1 MTSSNN
7 LKKLVSIGAALL
19 LAVGGSL
26 VAAQPASA
34 AESSIS
40 NLVVLHTGQTTAQ
53 FQADLTPCTGCHF
66 DQNIP
71 TAGGDFIAWI
81 ARPSGTATLTS
92 SDATDV
98 VTHSSPVTGE
108 VNGSS
113 LATTGSPT
121 TTMTG
126 KLINLTGLTAGTTY
140 RIYLVLTS
148 TQSDNT
154 TKSYSTVAALPY
166 TTDAGSGGGGGS
178 SACSP
183 PVTVTALSW
192 SASSIGTTGSVRQ
205 IYNNDP
211 TIGTSIVCYASVVDL
226 SILSTLNGV
235 IIGTPSHYSSYGMGI
250 SSNTLTLAA
259 ILAGPIFSGLT
270 VHDGD
275 VYATNYYVSLGRVPT
290 LADTPSFTRS
300 IILNTGVS
308 SSPTV
313 SSQVPE
319 SAKPLPTWAAPILK
333 QIPSLSKTLTTDG
346 GKLSLTDGDFSSLQ
360 SVTVG
365 GKAVAYS
372 IDAKGDVSIPVP
384 AGQGG
389 TTADL
394 LVVFSGGKMLIQDGI
409 KYVTPTDVAKVP
421 EAPVAGFKANSS
433 QVSGALAASILYA
446 AQVDHKANA
455 IACTGYAASQAQVAL
470 ATARAEAACGYA
482 TGAYANLAKSTV
494 SVVVNKAKAKSAAVG
509 IKVYH

>member
-7 LKKLVSIGAALL
+7 LKKFVSIGAALL

-26 VAAQPASA
+26 VAAQPALATGTDHTSVSLGGSAHIQASMASVNLGLSGCGGYSDTPAAGDFVYTLTGGTQTFTGVTFAGYLIFGLSSQLVGGETVTIAYTKNADPAKQISCTGGGAGLGDTVGSFTFTDTAPAIIPPVVSA
-34 AESSIS
+34 ASASAITDTGVTLNYSTDRVGNYNYSVRLASS
-40 NLVVLHTGQTTAQ
+40 A
-53 FQADLTPCTGCHF
+53 A
-66 DQNIP
+66 P
-71 TAGGDFIAWI
+71 TATYLNAYNWGSLDLKHG
-81 ARPSGTATLTS
+81 SGALMSIGAKTAS
-92 SDATDV
+92 V
-98 VTHSSPVTGE
+98 
-108 VNGSS
+108 
-113 LATTGSPT
+113 
-121 TTMTG
+121 
-126 KLINLTGLTAGTTY
+126 TGLTAGTAYVAYVMVGAQALSNVVT
-140 RIYLVLTS
+140 IS
-148 TQSDNT
+148 FT
-154 TKSYSTVAALPY
+154 TT
-166 TTDAGSGGGGGS
+166 GGS
-178 SACSP
+178 TAGADSGASAA
-183 PVTVTALSW
+183 VTEA
-192 SASSIGTTGSVRQ
+192 
-205 IYNNDP
+205 
-211 TIGTSIVCYASVVDL
+211 
-226 SILSTLNGV
+226 
-235 IIGTPSHYSSYGMGI
+235 
-250 SSNTLTLAA
+250 
-259 ILAGPIFSGLT
+259 
-270 VHDGD
+270 
-275 VYATNYYVSLGRVPT
+275 
-290 LADTPSFTRS
+290 
-300 IILNTGVS
+300 
-308 SSPTV
+308 
-313 SSQVPE
+313 
-319 SAKPLPTWAAPILK
+319 AKPLPTWAAPILK

-455 IACTGYAASQAQVAL
+455 IACTGYAASPAQVAL